1 MHPLLKKKQLSGA
14 VVQLVRIPACHAV
27 GREFE
32 SRPHRKKDIRKG
44 VFFVLRDSTFSR
56 LLVSS
61 RRRYV
66 SRSLSKCHP
75 RHFFTSAPQKKSFTA
90 LFLLEKPTCLFAIGF
105 VFIAE
110 VTVQAFLF
118 AQHLYKHDRYE
129 DNPYQQGLPRP

>member
-1 MHPLLKKKQLSGA
+1 MHPLLKKSNYRGA